1 MALRNYGVGPSP
13 LRKNKIGPSPLRNLV
28 EFDLLELSEL
38 SDQSE
43 SSEQSEPSE
52 PSEPLELSELSEL
65 SEPPEPPELS
75 EPSESLDA
83 AEPIELD
90 EPAESAASAEAKAAR
105 EARMAAAKRKM
116 ERNMSKLT
124 LLARRVSNM
133 KRPPSPPN
141 SRQARLREMR
151 KKKSNQTLLSELVAN
166 QMKFR
171 EKRDEL
177 LEVEA
182 ESRRIDARKGKDLE
196 AICPCGDVL
205 LAVGSPPVMFQVY
218 SQSLICASPVFEDM
232 VEEAFKKNDDSEKI
246 IWLENENV
254 GLFRKIC
261 FVIHHSNQDV
271 PLELSPAVLLNMAVV
286 VERYQ
291 LQNAF
296 RFVSRQW
303 LLSGRDSEAF
313 KRDPTLGSG
322 CYMAAA
328 CSFDD
333 DVMFERCTQILA
345 GFCSTPFK
353 QLWARAKVS
362 SILIRET
369 GLGCYAKWDKARQEN
384 YEKILTQY
392 RPTTIACY
400 PLSYVVVEAKRSLF
414 KELGGDGAPLECM
427 NNIVEAM
434 DDVLRTAGIALKKYR
449 RIMRLEGNAGL
460 EESSTNSGYI
470 QLDQHGQHPHPPAMH
485 TPSYE
490 IRKRGHPEN
499 ANIALHATTAYNIAT
514 MQKGHNA
521 LARCLLAA
529 SPTPVG
535 YSRCTPSNVD
545 CASIASNHMFQTSLI
560 TRSLH
565 EPPFFSTW
573 QGSTP

>member
-1 MALRNYGVGPSP
+1 ML
-13 LRKNKIGPSPLRNLV
+13 
-28 EFDLLELSEL
+28 
-38 SDQSE
+38 
-43 SSEQSEPSE
+43 SSEVPGQWLLPWA
-52 PSEPLELSELSEL
+52 
-65 SEPPEPPELS
+65 EPPEPPELS
-75 EPSESLDA
+75 GPSESLDA

-90 EPAESAASAEAKAAR
+90 EPAEPAASAEAKASR

-196 AICPCGDVL
+196 AICHCGDVL

-246 IWLENENV
+246 IWLENENI

-313 KRDPTLGSG
+313 RRDPTLGSG

-353 QLWARAKVS
+353 QLWVWAPLKQELPPKAIKLLTILRDKARAKVS

-369 GLGCYAKWDKARQEN
+369 GLGCYAKWDKARQES

-400 PLSYVVVEAKRSLF
+400 PFRNGRRFEDGWDSSEEVQKDYEA
-414 KELGGDGAPLECM
+414 GGERWFG
-427 NNIVEAM
+427 
-434 DDVLRTAGIALKKYR
+434 G
-449 RIMRLEGNAGL
+449 GGL
-460 EESSTNSGYI
+460 
-470 QLDQHGQHPHPPAMH
+470 
-485 TPSYE
+485 
-490 IRKRGHPEN
+490 
-499 ANIALHATTAYNIAT
+499 
-514 MQKGHNA
+514 
-521 LARCLLAA
+521 
-529 SPTPVG
+529 
-535 YSRCTPSNVD
+535 
-545 CASIASNHMFQTSLI
+545 
-560 TRSLH
+560 
-565 EPPFFSTW
+565 
-573 QGSTP
+573 